1 MRRSSE
7 NEGLFEEVLKKSLVY
22 SQKYGGSN
30 SGKQPTQG
38 GPQVK
43 PLEST
48 YKPSRSPDKRNN
60 SSAKSDQLSLVNI
73 DNSISSY
80 VAAKSMIPS
89 FLDYPHWTF

>member
-1 MRRSSE
+1 MFEDLKHRLRRSSE

-30 SGKQPTQG
+30 SGKQQSQ

-60 SSAKSDQLSLVNI
+60 SSAKSDQLSV
-73 DNSISSY
+73 
-80 VAAKSMIPS
+80 V
-89 FLDYPHWTF
+89 T